1 VLRRAA
7 PWLLAAALLGGDA
20 ACRTRPLALGEALL
34 VVDTDAAI
42 PRHVNRLR
50 VDVFGGDGVLL
61 ETRDI
66 IAPRPEDWPISF
78 SVVADREGLR
88 AASVRLRAY
97 AEGHV
102 VTHAEA
108 VRDGGPSE
116 PTVFATIE
124 AACQE
129 APTLELGRPLTSR
142 RGAVPITTVLPYAP
156 AAPDAGADAGV
167 DAGAGID
174 AGVDCTQPTRAGSVV
189 AKIAIADRD
198 RYRFEIVSGVPNGAH
213 RDPGGDTTLS
223 LRKDCL
229 FPTSQLVCNDDITT
243 DNHLSAFELT
253 LDAGTYWLVTGGADP
268 APADLTLLATRVSA
282 PLTASPQPPPGVAD
296 ETLEPARGA
305 TIDRLVR
312 LQLLQGYRGTV
323 PITLAGECFG
333 VAADVTAGLTCIDR
347 AGERVAPPPVIADG
361 ELTRAPARP
370 APWAAESAE
379 PCTAVPRPAS
389 PLLDEEACI
398 PGGSFVMG
406 DPLALA
412 DLDFRGHP
420 ERMRVVPAFLLD
432 RFEFTVGRYRE
443 ALRKG
448 FPGTPGDPLEN
459 PGPIAAG
466 AGKSACTYT
475 SGASNRES
483 FPLTCVSLRQARALC
498 NFFGG
503 DLPTEDQWEFAA
515 TAAARPAETQYPWG
529 QELPTCE
536 RAVLE
541 RSDTTAKRCAP
552 AYGPVAVDDPAFAGD
567 RSPQGVMGLG
577 GNVQEWLSTGFYP
590 YAHGVWETAGL
601 RAPLSALASAT
612 APLQST
618 RGGDWAGPG
627 LYASS
632 AVRRALPP
640 LGIYDNAGFRCAR
653 PGK

>member
-1 VLRRAA
+1 MLRRAA
-7 PWLLAAALLGGDA
+7 PWLIAAALLGGDA

-34 VVDTDAAI
+34 VVDTDVAV

-50 VDVFGGDGVLL
+50 VDVFGADGVVL

-78 SVVADREGLR
+78 SVIADREGLR
-88 AASVRLRAY
+88 TATVRLRAY

-102 VTHAEA
+102 VTRAEA
-108 VRDGGPSE
+108 ARDGGASE
-116 PTVFATIE
+116 PAVFASIDE
-124 AACQE
+124 ACQA
-129 APTLELGRPLTSR
+129 APALELGRPLTAR
-142 RGAVPITTVLPYAP
+142 RGALPITTVLPYGGGGA
-156 AAPDAGADAGV
+156 DAGADAGADGGA
-167 DAGAGID
+167 DAGAE
-174 AGVDCTQPTRAGSVV
+174 CTLPTRAGSVV
-189 AKIAIADRD
+189 AKIVVADRD

-223 LRKDCL
+223 LRKECL
-229 FPTSQLVCNDDITT
+229 FPTSQMICNDDISA
-243 DNHLSAFELT
+243 DNQLSAFEAT
-253 LDAGTYWLVTGGADP
+253 LDPGTYWLVTGGRDP

-282 PLTASPQPPPGVAD
+282 PVVAPPPPPASSPGD

-305 TIDRLVR
+305 TIDRVVR
-312 LQLLQGYRGTV
+312 LELLQGYRGTV

-333 VAADVTAGLTCIDR
+333 VPADVAAGLTCVDR
-347 AGERVAPPPVIADG
+347 AGERVAPPLFVADG
-361 ELTRAPARP
+361 ELTREPPRP
-370 APWAAESAE
+370 APWVAESAE
-379 PCTAVPRPAS
+379 PCTAVPRPTS

-398 PGGSFVMG
+398 PGGAFLMG
-406 DPLALA
+406 DTLALS
-412 DLDFRGHP
+412 DLDFRARP
-420 ERMRVVPAFLLD
+420 EHMRVVAPFLLD
-432 RFEFTVGRYRE
+432 RFEFSVARYRE

-448 FPGTPGDPLEN
+448 FPGVPGDPQEN

-466 AGKSACTYT
+466 PGKSACSYAKTP
-475 SGASNRES
+475 SDRES
-483 FPLTCVSLRQARALC
+483 FPLTCVSLAQARALC

-515 TAAARPAETQYPWG
+515 TAAARPTETQYPWG
-529 QELPTCE
+529 QDLPTCQ
-536 RAVLE
+536 RAALE

-590 YAHGVWETAGL
+590 YSHGVWQSAGL
-601 RAPLSALASAT
+601 RAPLSALASAS

-627 LYASS
+627 LQSSS

-640 LGIYDNAGFRCAR
+640 LGIFDNAGFRCAR
-653 PGK
+653 AGK